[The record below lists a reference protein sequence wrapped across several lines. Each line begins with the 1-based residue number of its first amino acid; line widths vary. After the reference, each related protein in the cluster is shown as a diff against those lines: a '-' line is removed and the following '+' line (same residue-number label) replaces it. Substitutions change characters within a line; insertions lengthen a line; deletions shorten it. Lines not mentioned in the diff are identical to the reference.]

1 MQGVGSGKT
10 AERIAMK
17 RSFQIIVDKQGKFDR
32 KMVNFATQHV
42 EALIDTMDSPTITA
56 LADKL
61 GIHIQR
67 AGRLVRALGLRE
79 RFEAAGRPS
88 A

>member
-1 MQGVGSGKT
+1 
-10 AERIAMK
+10 MK
-17 RSFQIIVDKQGKFDR
+17 RSFQIEVDGKGKLDKRASGFVR
-32 KMVNFATQHV
+32 QQV
-42 EALIDTMDSPTITA
+42 ESVIDTMDSPTITA

-79 RFEAAGRPS
+79 RFEATGRPS